1 MEVIMQQNIES
12 RSYKLRHS
20 FYLILATV
28 FWGTTFVAQSIAMEY
43 MEPFTYNACR
53 FFVGAVVLLPL
64 AVFTGRRDP
73 LAVNYSDEDGKVSD
87 RGDEGSKAKKTLHL
101 PKNKGQM
108 GDGSDSSLKG
118 TAIPA
123 YGISERRRN
132 LLIGGI
138 LVGICLFV
146 AGGLQQAGMVYTTA
160 GKAGF
165 ITALY
170 IVLVPVLGLL
180 IFRKK
185 CSLIVIP
192 AIGIAIVGFYFLCMK
207 QGAPVNK
214 GDLITLASSVVF
226 AMHIL
231 TVDHFIPKVNG
242 VQLSFIQFIVAGC
255 LSLIPAFL
263 LETPSWSGI
272 AACVGPI
279 LYAGILSSGGGYTL
293 QIIGQRGLNP
303 TAASMLMSLESVV
316 AAISGWLI
324 LGDVLSRRELFG
336 CVLVFAGVILAQL
349 PAPRGKNQG
358 NTD

>member
-1 MEVIMQQNIES
+1 MKLEVTS
-12 RSYKLRHS
+12 RSYKMRHS
-20 FYLILATV
+20 FYLILATI
-28 FWGTTFVAQSIAMEY
+28 FWGTTFVAQSIAMKY

-53 FFVGAVVLLPL
+53 FFVGAAVLLPL
-64 AVFTGRRDP
+64 VFLAGRRDP
-73 LAVNYSDEDGKVSD
+73 LAVNYKGNKSGPQAEKAINETGGSVSASEVSGK
-87 RGDEGSKAKKTLHL
+87 RGTEHSPEIL
-101 PKNKGQM
+101 PLVQ
-108 GDGSDSSLKG
+108 
-118 TAIPA
+118 
-123 YGISERRRN
+123 RRKN
-132 LLIGGI
+132 LLAGGI
-138 LVGICLFV
+138 LVGICLFF

-192 AIGIAIVGFYFLCMK
+192 AIAIAIVGFFFLCVK
-207 QGAPVNK
+207 QGSPINR
-214 GDLITLASSVVF
+214 GDLITLVSSVIF

-231 TVDHFIPKVNG
+231 TVDYFNPKVNG
-242 VQLSFIQFIVAGC
+242 IQLSFIQFIVAGC

-272 AACVGPI
+272 GQCIGPI

-293 QIIGQRGLNP
+293 QIIGQKGLNP

-324 LGDVLSRRELFG
+324 LGDVLSGRELFG
-336 CVLVFAGVILAQL
+336 CVLVFAGVILAQI
-349 PAPRGKNQG
+349 PVSGRRRRA
-358 NTD
+358 TV